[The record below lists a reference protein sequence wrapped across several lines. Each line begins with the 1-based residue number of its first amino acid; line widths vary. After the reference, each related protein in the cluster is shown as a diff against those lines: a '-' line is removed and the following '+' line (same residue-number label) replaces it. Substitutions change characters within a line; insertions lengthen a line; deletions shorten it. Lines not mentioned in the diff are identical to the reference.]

1 MKVKIEDIEIDLKEE
16 NFYWVDLFSKLIFP
30 AEEKERGYKEALEKL
45 TESIR
50 DLINT
55 KKREGSYEGILKNW
69 IGELEKELKT

>member
-1 MKVKIEDIEIDLKEE
+1 
-16 NFYWVDLFSKLIFP
+16 
-30 AEEKERGYKEALEKL
+30 KERGYKEALEKL

-69 IGELEKELKT
+69 IGELERELRTLKNKPDQDLYKVWLIMLEEELK